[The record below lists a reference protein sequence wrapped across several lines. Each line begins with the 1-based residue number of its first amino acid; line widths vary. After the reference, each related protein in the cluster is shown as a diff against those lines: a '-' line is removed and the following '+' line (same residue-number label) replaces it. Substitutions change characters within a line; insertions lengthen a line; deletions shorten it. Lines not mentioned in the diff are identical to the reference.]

1 MPLEEPPGSS
11 VSSVPEEEE
20 ETVASKQTH
29 ILEQVTEEVIRKI
42 ALLLKYMLSFLFSG
56 VCPGKL

>member
-20 ETVASKQTH
+20 EAVASKQTH
-29 ILEQVTEEVIRKI
+29 ILEQVTEEVTHKI
-42 ALLLKYMLSFLFSG
+42 ALLLKYMLSFLFT
-56 VCPGKL
+56 